1 MRHLRAMVYDDRIYN
16 HWSTKQLPLVMRILN
31 AEEKTRTGISP
42 AEMLFGNAVDLGRY
56 LLYRPKESPDSNRD
70 LHEHLEQM
78 LERQSAYIKVAQE
91 TQREWDSH
99 HMSRND
105 PELSD
110 FPVNSYVLWEN
121 PAGGR
126 NKMQTK
132 LQGPYQVV
140 ARQQDDIVMQDLI
153 THKEVI
159 THISN
164 VREFR
169 FDSDNTDPKEIAMH
183 SSQEFVI
190 DSILEH
196 TFTGNKMRKGTL
208 RFKVRWQGYT
218 PEDDTWEP
226 YKYLR
231 DTEQL
236 HTYLRANKMKSFIPA
251 KYK

>member
-1 MRHLRAMVYDDRIYN
+1 
-16 HWSTKQLPLVMRILN
+16 MRILN
-31 AEEKTRTGISP
+31 SEEKTRTGVSP
-42 AEMLFGNAVDLGRY
+42 AELLFGNAVDLGRY
-56 LLYRPKESPDSNRD
+56 LLYRPNDSPTADRN
-70 LHEHLEQM
+70 LNEHLDQM
-78 LERQSAYIKVAQE
+78 LERQSTLIKVAQD
-91 TQREWDSH
+91 TQREYDSH

-110 FPVNSYVLWEN
+110 FPINSYVLWEN

-140 ARQQDDIVMQDLI
+140 GRQDDDIIIQDLL
-153 THKEVI
+153 THKDVK

-164 VREFR
+164 VREFL
-169 FDSDNTDPKEIAMH
+169 FDNDRTDPKDVAMH

-190 DSILEH
+190 DTILEH
-196 TFTGNKMRKGTL
+196 AFTDNIIKRSTL
-208 RFKVRWQGYT
+208 MFKVRWQGYT
-218 PEDDTWEP
+218 VENDSWEP

-236 HTYLRANKMKSFIPA
+236 HAYLRANRMVSYIPA
-251 KYK
+251 KFK